1 MNLTYSHNNNI
12 KLPIDFNWKTYL
24 ELNEDV
30 AKAYNSKEG
39 AEQHYLRDGIQQKRR
54 YFVINV
60 PTDFEWKTYLG
71 LNPDVYA
78 VCKNKTTAL
87 MHYENHGH
95 SESRKCRLK
104 DVKMED
110 FKWDMYILNNPDIR
124 SVVRNEI
131 EAIGHYYK
139 VGSKQKLRYD
149 CQLINLPDDF
159 HWKGYIKLN
168 TQLKKLVTNEI
179 DAKIHY
185 NTIGYKEK
193 LSYQIV
199 ESDFPED
206 FDWRIYCELNKDV
219 KAICRNAEDAKMHYL
234 KDGITQERRY
244 KVPDNEI
251 PEDFDWEKY
260 LDLNPDVKNLYNNEI
275 LAKLHYYITGKNEG
289 RIYKFHHT
297 PEDFDWKL
305 YLEINESISK
315 QYRQNENTARL
326 HYDLFGHPQGL
337 PYKDDFE
344 NVPEDFNWKK
354 YIEYNR
360 DIAHL
365 CSTEIKCKVHYN
377 NFGIYQSRSY
387 KPEQEEQ
394 NQIQFAIHQKYK
406 TYPFLFHK
414 YLLNIAPDTNT
425 IEYQLITR
433 SKSTLSKHMKLIAHL
448 HCYNIEQFEPFY
460 QSYMKEIE
468 NYCELMVVTYSVGN
482 AGKIVVRENMVIIKC
497 QNIGM
502 DIGGKYVCSYYL
514 KQNKVSYDYILF
526 LHSKTDNALRKL
538 YWEPLILNLK
548 EIYADIKK
556 NKLGIFVPPLI
567 YMGDYANIIYKD
579 HFIEP
584 HNITCKWNLGNSL
597 YLNDMDHYYEFNKNN
612 YVFPEGNCFICKSD
626 VANVLY
632 GNSELYN
639 LLNTDKSFDAVWVK
653 SYYGGRKLKQI
664 GPTIFDVYRFYTTTR
679 SRPKLYPNNIAWGQG
694 HKGHP
699 DNMYEH
705 SFERIVFKAVHK
717 LGYKVKVMPHDNKD
731 LELRKNIDLYT
742 KKINDYMNQL

>member
-1 MNLTYSHNNNI
+1 MQLTYSQNN
-12 KLPIDFNWKTYL
+12 KLPSDFNWQRYL
-24 ELNEDV
+24 EINDDV
-30 AKAYNSKEG
+30 AKVFNTREG

-54 YFVINV
+54 YFVVNV
-60 PTDFEWKTYLG
+60 PDDFEWKTYLG

-78 VCKNKTTAL
+78 VCKNKTSSL

-95 SESRKCRLK
+95 KEGRKYKLK
-104 DVKMED
+104 DVSMEG

-124 SVVRNEI
+124 PIVRNEI

-139 VGSKQKLRYD
+139 IGSKKKLRYD
-149 CQLINLPDDF
+149 EEISNLPEDF
-159 HWKGYIKLN
+159 NWKGYVKLN
-168 TQLKKLVTNEI
+168 NDLRKTIQNEI

-185 NTIGYKEK
+185 ITIGYKNNRP
-193 LSYQIV
+193 YQIV
-199 ESDFPED
+199 DNDLPED

-219 KAICRNAEDAKMHYL
+219 KTICNNAEDAKMHYL
-234 KDGITQERRY
+234 RDGITQERRY
-244 KVPDNEI
+244 KVPENEI
-251 PEDFDWEKY
+251 PEDFNWQLY
-260 LDLNPDVKNLYNNEI
+260 LDLNTDVKQLYNNEI

-289 RIYKFHHT
+289 RIYRFVHT
-297 PEDFDWKL
+297 PEDFNWQL
-305 YLEINESISK
+305 YLDINESIAK
-315 QYRQNENTARL
+315 HYRRNENTAKL
-326 HYDLFGHPQGL
+326 HYDLFGYPQGL
-337 PYKDDFE
+337 PYRENFE
-344 NVPEDFNWKK
+344 NVPQDFDWKK

-360 DIAHL
+360 DIANI
-365 CSTEIKCKVHYN
+365 CTTEIKCKVHYN
-377 NFGIYQSRSY
+377 NYGIYQSRSY

-394 NQIQFAIHQKYK
+394 NKIQFAIHQKYK
-406 TYPFLFHK
+406 KYPFLFHK

-425 IEYQLITR
+425 INYKLITTTN
-433 SKSTLSKHMKLIAHL
+433 SVFDKHMKLVAHL
-448 HCYNIEQFEPFY
+448 HCYNIDNFEPFY
-460 QSYMKEIE
+460 QPYMEEIL
-468 NYCELMVVTYSVGN
+468 NYCELVVVTYSVGN
-482 AGKIVVRENMVIIKC
+482 AGKIIVRDNMVIIQC

-502 DIGGKYVCSYYL
+502 DIGGKYVCSYFF

-584 HNITCKWNLGNSL
+584 QNITCKWNLGNSL

-612 YVFPEGNCFICKSD
+612 YIFPEGNCFICKHE
-626 VANVLY
+626 VATCLY
-632 GNSELYN
+632 GSSELYN
-639 LLNTDKSFDAVWVK
+639 LLNTEKSFDAVWVK
-653 SYYGGRKLKQI
+653 SYYGGRKLKTI
-664 GPTIFDVYRFYTTTR
+664 GPTIFDIYRFFTTTR
-679 SRPKLYPNNIAWGQG
+679 ARPRLYPNNIAWGQG

-717 LGYKVKVMPHDNKD
+717 LGYKIKVMPHNNKD
-731 LELRKNIDLYT
+731 KELRNNIDLYT
-742 KKINDYMNQL
+742 KKINQYMNNL